1 MDTTFWDAISAF
13 MSGILQVLNSLLVP
27 MDGTGVVDWT
37 LITPVQILIWFGL
50 VFLFVGPL
58 FGFIIRM
65 IKSGSSG

>member
-1 MDTTFWDAISAF
+1 
-13 MSGILQVLNSLLVP
+13 
-27 MDGTGVVDWT
+27 
-37 LITPVQILIWFGL
+37 VQILIWFGL

>member
-1 MDTTFWDAISAF
+1 MDTNFWDAISAF
-13 MSGILQVLNSLLVP
+13 MTGILQVLNSLLVP